1 MAKPFR
7 ERPKQI
13 RQLLAALQSL
23 EAEIMYGHTPLRQAS
38 KQIAHQLTEPVASLF
53 QTFAEQLEKAL
64 QQGRHGKTAWRK
76 YGPKRLLKRKNTRF
90 YGNSAKRWAVMI

>member
-53 QTFAEQLEKAL
+53 QTFAEQLEKGGCFSRDGM
-64 QQGRHGKTAWRK
+64 GRQPGESMARN
-76 YGPKRLLKRKNTRF
+76 G
-90 YGNSAKRWAVMI
+90 S